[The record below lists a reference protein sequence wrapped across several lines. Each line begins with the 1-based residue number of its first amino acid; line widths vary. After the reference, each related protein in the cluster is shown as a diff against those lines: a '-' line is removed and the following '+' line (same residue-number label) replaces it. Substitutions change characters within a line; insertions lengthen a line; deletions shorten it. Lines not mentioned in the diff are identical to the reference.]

1 VLVIDDADGKSLGVM
16 GLAEAM
22 TEARKRGFD
31 LVEVNPAANPPVCK
45 ILDYGK
51 YLYNLSKKEK
61 DTKKNATATKLK
73 ELNFHM
79 NIDEH
84 DYGVKMRHAEEF
96 MWKGMKVKMTLKFR
110 GRENMHHEI
119 GMNLIRRMR
128 ADLSHIGVAD
138 TEPKLIGKSINLM
151 LSPLP
156 ARKRVRKF
164 SNEDEPAQE
173 EESNDS
179 PPANGTTPDG
189 SPPHLNGKN

>member
-1 VLVIDDADGKSLGVM
+1 MLVIDADGKSLGVL

-22 TEARKRGFD
+22 TQARRRDLD

-51 YLYNLSKKEK
+51 YLYDLAKREK
-61 DTKKNATATKLK
+61 DARKNATATKLK

-96 MWKGMKVKMTLKFR
+96 MWKGMKVKLQLKFR
-110 GRENMHHEI
+110 GREMMHQDI

-128 ADLSHIGVAD
+128 ADLSQIGVAD

-156 ARKRVRKF
+156 VRKRVRKF
-164 SNEDEPAQE
+164 SSEDEPAQE
-173 EESNDS
+173 EVTDQAEAAPARPPTESA
-179 PPANGTTPDG
+179 PA
-189 SPPHLNGKN
+189 LNGKT

>member
-1 VLVIDDADGKSLGVM
+1 M

-61 DTKKNATATKLK
+61 DTKKNSSASKLK

-96 MWKGMKVKMTLKFR
+96 MWKGMKVKLQLKFR
-110 GRENMHHEI
+110 GREMMHQDI

-128 ADLSHIGVAD
+128 SDLGQIGVAD

-164 SNEDEPAQE
+164 SVEDNGPAEDEVSDDATPETTHDESAPA
-173 EESNDS
+173 
-179 PPANGTTPDG
+179 
-189 SPPHLNGKN
+189 LNGKK

>member
-1 VLVIDDADGKSLGVM
+1 ML

-22 TEARKRGFD
+22 TQARRRELD

-51 YLYNLSKKEK
+51 YLYDLAKREK
-61 DTKKNATATKLK
+61 DTKKNASATKLK

-96 MWKGMKVKMTLKFR
+96 MWKGMKVKLLLKFR
-110 GRENMHHEI
+110 GREMMHQDI
-119 GMNLIRRMR
+119 GMNLVRRMR
-128 ADLSHIGVAD
+128 TDLSHIGIAD
-138 TEPKLIGKSINLM
+138 NEPKLIGKSINLM

-164 SNEDEPAQE
+164 SVDNDEVAEDEVSHDAAPAQAPQE
-173 EESNDS
+173 
-179 PPANGTTPDG
+179 PAPA
-189 SPPHLNGKN
+189 LNGNK

>member
-1 VLVIDDADGKSLGVM
+1 MLVIVDSESKSLGVM

-22 TEARKRGFD
+22 TEARKRGLD

-45 ILDYGK
+45 ILDFGK
-51 YLYNLSKKEK
+51 FKYNLEKKEK
-61 DTKKNATATKLK
+61 DARKHSAATKLK

-96 MWKGMKVKMTLKFR
+96 MWKGMKVKLQLKFR
-110 GRENMHHEI
+110 GREMMHQDI

-128 ADLSHIGVAD
+128 TDLSGIGVAD

-164 SNEDEPAQE
+164 SHEDEPAQE
-173 EESNDS
+173 EESHDS
-179 PPANGTTPDG
+179 AAPAETPTE
-189 SPPHLNGKN
+189 SAPALNGNQ

>member
-1 VLVIDDADGKSLGVM
+1 LVIDADGKSLGVL

-22 TEARKRGFD
+22 TQARRRDLD

-45 ILDYGK
+45 IINYGK
-51 YLYNLSKKEK
+51 YRYDLAKREK
-61 DTKKNATATKLK
+61 DTKKNTAATKLK

-96 MWKGMKVKMTLKFR
+96 MWKGMKVKLQLKFR
-110 GRENMHHEI
+110 GREMMHQDI

-128 ADLSHIGVAD
+128 TDLAHISVAD
-138 TEPKLIGKSINLM
+138 TEPKMIGKSINLM

-164 SNEDEPAQE
+164 SVDNDEAAEDEVSQDAAPDTAPTEPA
-173 EESNDS
+173 
-179 PPANGTTPDG
+179 PA
-189 SPPHLNGKN
+189 LNGNK

>member
-1 VLVIDDADGKSLGVM
+1 ML

-22 TEARKRGFD
+22 TQARRRELD

-45 ILDYGK
+45 IIDYGK
-51 YLYNLSKKEK
+51 YLSDLAKREK
-61 DTKKNATATKLK
+61 DTRKNASATKLK

-96 MWKGMKVKMTLKFR
+96 RWKGMKVKLQLKFR
-110 GRENMHHEI
+110 GREMMHQDI

-128 ADLSHIGVAD
+128 SDLSQIGVAD

-164 SNEDEPAQE
+164 SHENEPAQE
-173 EESNDS
+173 EESHDS
-179 PPANGTTPDG
+179 TPEKAPSAPPPALIGN
-189 SPPHLNGKN
+189 K

>member
-1 VLVIDDADGKSLGVM
+1 M

-22 TEARKRGFD
+22 TEARKRGLD

-45 ILDYGK
+45 ILDFGK
-51 YLYNLSKKEK
+51 FKYNLEKKEK
-61 DTKKNATATKLK
+61 ETRKNSAATKLK

-96 MWKGMKVKMTLKFR
+96 MWKGMKVKLQLKFR
-110 GRENMHHEI
+110 GRENMHQDI

-128 ADLSHIGVAD
+128 ADLAHIAVAD

-164 SNEDEPAQE
+164 SVHNDEAAEDEVSHDAAPTTAPTEPA
-173 EESNDS
+173 
-179 PPANGTTPDG
+179 PA
-189 SPPHLNGKN
+189 LNGKK

>member
-1 VLVIDDADGKSLGVM
+1 M

-22 TEARKRGFD
+22 TAARRRELD

-45 ILDYGK
+45 IINYGK
-51 YLYNLSKKEK
+51 YNYELNKRER
-61 DTKKNATATKLK
+61 DTKKNASATKLK

-96 MWKGMKVKMTLKFR
+96 MWKGMKVKLQLKFR
-110 GRENMHHEI
+110 GREMMHQDI

-128 ADLSHIGVAD
+128 ADLSQIGVAD
-138 TEPKLIGKSINLM
+138 AEPKLIGKSINLM

-164 SNEDEPAQE
+164 SHEDEPAQE
-173 EESNDS
+173 EESHDS
-179 PPANGTTPDG
+179 APAPAQA
-189 SPPHLNGKN
+189 PKEPAPALNGNQ

>member
-1 VLVIDDADGKSLGVM
+1 M

-61 DTKKNATATKLK
+61 DTKKNATASKLK

-96 MWKGMKVKMTLKFR
+96 MWKGMKVKLQLKFR
-110 GRENMHHEI
+110 GREMMHQDI

-128 ADLSHIGVAD
+128 ADLSQIGVAD

-156 ARKRVRKF
+156 VRKRVRKF
-164 SNEDEPAQE
+164 SEEDEPARE
-173 EESNDS
+173 EELNDS
-179 PPANGTTPDG
+179 APETAPKDPAPA
-189 SPPHLNGKN
+189 SALNGNS

>member
-1 VLVIDDADGKSLGVM
+1 
-16 GLAEAM
+16 M
-22 TEARKRGFD
+22 TAARRRELD

-45 ILDYGK
+45 IINYGK
-51 YLYNLSKKEK
+51 YVYDLAKREK
-61 DTKKNATATKLK
+61 DTKKNASATKLK

-96 MWKGMKVKMTLKFR
+96 MWKGMKVKLQLKFR
-110 GRENMHHEI
+110 GREMMHQDI

-128 ADLSHIGVAD
+128 ADLSQIGVAD

-164 SNEDEPAQE
+164 SVDNDEVAEDEASQDAAPAKVPDEPA
-173 EESNDS
+173 
-179 PPANGTTPDG
+179 PA
-189 SPPHLNGKN
+189 LNGNK

>member
-1 VLVIDDADGKSLGVM
+1 LVIVDADSKSLGVM
-16 GLAEAM
+16 GLAEGM
-22 TEARKRGFD
+22 TEARKRGLD
-31 LVEVNPAANPPVCK
+31 LVEVNPQANPPVCK

-61 DTKKNATATKLK
+61 DTKKNASATKLK

-96 MWKGMKVKMTLKFR
+96 MWKGMKVKLQLKFR
-110 GRENMHHEI
+110 GREMMHQDI

-128 ADLSHIGVAD
+128 ADLSQIGVAD
-138 TEPKLIGKSINLM
+138 AEPKLIGKSINLM

-164 SNEDEPAQE
+164 THDDEPALE
-173 EESNDS
+173 EESQEGSAPD
-179 PPANGTTPDG
+179 ANG
-189 SPPHLNGKN
+189 SH

>member
-1 VLVIDDADGKSLGVM
+1 M

-22 TEARKRGFD
+22 TEARRRGFD

-51 YLYNLSKKEK
+51 YLYTLAKKEK
-61 DTKKNATATKLK
+61 DTRKNSSATKLK

-96 MWKGMKVKMTLKFR
+96 MWKGMKVKLQLKFR
-110 GRENMHHEI
+110 GREMMHQDI

-128 ADLSHIGVAD
+128 ADLAHIGIAD
-138 TEPKLIGKSINLM
+138 TEPKLIGKNINLM

-164 SNEDEPAQE
+164 SVDNDEAAEDEV
-173 EESNDS
+173 SNDTEF
-179 PPANGTTPDG
+179 PTT
-189 SPPHLNGKN
+189 SQESASALNGKK

>member
-1 VLVIDDADGKSLGVM
+1 
-16 GLAEAM
+16 M
-22 TEARKRGFD
+22 TAARRRELD

-45 ILDYGK
+45 IINYGK
-51 YLYNLSKKEK
+51 YVYDLAKREK
-61 DTKKNATATKLK
+61 DAKKNTAATKLK

-96 MWKGMKVKMTLKFR
+96 MWKGMKVKLQLKFR
-110 GRENMHHEI
+110 GREMMHQDI

-128 ADLSHIGVAD
+128 TDLSQVGVAD
-138 TEPKLIGKSINLM
+138 AEPKLIGKSINLM

-164 SNEDEPAQE
+164 SHEAEPPGGDE
-173 EESNDS
+173 SKDS
-179 PPANGTTPDG
+179 SPDNGNG
-189 SPPHLNGKN
+189 SH

>member
-1 VLVIDDADGKSLGVM
+1 M

-22 TEARKRGFD
+22 TEARRRGFD

-45 ILDYGK
+45 ILNYGK
-51 YLYNLSKKEK
+51 YIYNLSKKEK
-61 DTKKNATATKLK
+61 ETKKNSSATKLK

-96 MWKGMKVKMTLKFR
+96 MWKGMKVKLQLKFR
-110 GRENMHHEI
+110 GREMMHQDI

-128 ADLSHIGVAD
+128 SDLAHIGIAD
-138 TEPKLIGKSINLM
+138 TEPKMIGKSINLM

-156 ARKRVRKF
+156 ARKRSRKF
-164 SNEDEPAQE
+164 SHEDEPAQE
-173 EESNDS
+173 EESHDS
-179 PPANGTTPDG
+179 PPEQGTAGHESAPA
-189 SPPHLNGKN
+189 LNGKKD

>member
-1 VLVIDDADGKSLGVM
+1 VIDADGKALGVL

-22 TEARKRGFD
+22 TVARRRDLD

-45 ILDYGK
+45 VINYGK
-51 YLYNLSKKEK
+51 YLYDLSKRER
-61 DTKKNATATKLK
+61 DTRKNASATKLK

-96 MWKGMKVKMTLKFR
+96 MWKGMKVKLQLKFR
-110 GRENMHHEI
+110 GREMMHQDI

-128 ADLSHIGVAD
+128 SDLSQIGVAD

-164 SNEDEPAQE
+164 SVEDDEAAEDEVSHDAAPATAPQE
-173 EESNDS
+173 
-179 PPANGTTPDG
+179 PAPA
-189 SPPHLNGKN
+189 LNGNK

>member
-1 VLVIDDADGKSLGVM
+1 M

-22 TEARKRGFD
+22 TEARKLGLD
-31 LVEVNPAANPPVCK
+31 LVEVNPAANPPVFK

-61 DTKKNATATKLK
+61 DTKKNSSATKLK

-96 MWKGMKVKMTLKFR
+96 MWKGMKVKLGLKFR
-110 GRENMHHEI
+110 GREMMHQDI
-119 GMNLIRRMR
+119 GMNLI
-128 ADLSHIGVAD
+128 SEIGVAD
-138 TEPKLIGKSINLM
+138 TEPKLVGKSINLM

-156 ARKRVRKF
+156 VRKRVRKF
-164 SNEDEPAQE
+164 SHEEEPAQE
-173 EESNDS
+173 EESQDS
-179 PPANGTTPDG
+179 APAKDGAEPP
-189 SPPHLNGKN
+189 SVSNGKH

>member
-1 VLVIDDADGKSLGVM
+1 ML

-22 TEARKRGFD
+22 TQARRRELD

-45 ILDYGK
+45 IIDYGK
-51 YLYNLSKKEK
+51 YLYDLAKREK
-61 DTKKNATATKLK
+61 DTRKNASATKLK

-96 MWKGMKVKMTLKFR
+96 MWKGMKVKLQLKFR
-110 GRENMHHEI
+110 GREMMHQDI

-128 ADLSHIGVAD
+128 ADLGGVGVAD

-164 SNEDEPAQE
+164 SHEDEPAQE
-173 EESNDS
+173 EESHEDS
-179 PPANGTTPDG
+179 TPETTPPE
-189 SPPHLNGKN
+189 SAPALNGNK

>member
-1 VLVIDDADGKSLGVM
+1 MVIVDSDSKSLGVM

-22 TEARKRGFD
+22 TEARKRGLD

-45 ILDYGK
+45 ILNFGK
-51 YLYNLSKKEK
+51 FKYNLDKKEK
-61 DTKKNATATKLK
+61 DTKKNSSATKLK

-96 MWKGMKVKMTLKFR
+96 MWKGMKVKLQLKFR
-110 GRENMHHEI
+110 GREMMHQDI

-128 ADLSHIGVAD
+128 ADLSQIGIAD

-164 SNEDEPAQE
+164 SASEDEASDEGATDETAPPTEGRPAQ
-173 EESNDS
+173 
-179 PPANGTTPDG
+179 PAPA
-189 SPPHLNGKN
+189 LNGNK

>member
-1 VLVIDDADGKSLGVM
+1 VDFESKSLGVM

-22 TEARKRGFD
+22 TEARKRGLD

-45 ILDYGK
+45 ILDFGK
-51 YLYNLSKKEK
+51 FKYNLEKKEK
-61 DTKKNATATKLK
+61 DARKNSSATKLK

-96 MWKGMKVKMTLKFR
+96 MWKGMKVKLQLKFR
-110 GRENMHHEI
+110 GREMMHQDI

-128 ADLSHIGVAD
+128 ADLSQIGVAD

-164 SNEDEPAQE
+164 SHEDEEAQE
-173 EESNDS
+173 EESNDLS
-179 PPANGTTPDG
+179 PEQTPKESAPA
-189 SPPHLNGKN
+189 LNGNS